1 MNPEPEHPLAAAT
14 PGLVHP
20 WPEPPAGGA
29 SIPVA
34 PGIRWIRMPLPFQL
48 NHINLWLL
56 DDEAGLTVVD
66 TGIGLPPTRELWERL
81 FTGELAGRAVVRV
94 LVTHFHPDHMGN
106 ADWLARRFGVELWCP
121 QAEWLMAQL
130 AWQGMGGNDS
140 EKRLNHYRRHGVPAP
155 QAEAFRSLGNNY
167 RKLVPSVAPSFRAVR
182 EGDVVTIGGRRWH
195 AFTVSGHAPE
205 HACLF
210 CPEAGVLISG
220 DQVLPKITT
229 NVSVWPDQPN
239 GNPLKLYLDSLAR
252 FRPLPEETLVLPSHG
267 LPFRNLHRRLD
278 DLRQH
283 HDDRLSETI
292 DALAEPRTAH
302 DLVPVLFRRQLDT
315 HQLGFAIGETVAHL
329 HFLEARGQVARLV
342 DAEGLHRFRKA

>member
-1 MNPEPEHPLAAAT
+1 
-14 PGLVHP
+14 
-20 WPEPPAGGA
+20 
-29 SIPVA
+29 
-34 PGIRWIRMPLPFQL
+34 
-48 NHINLWLL
+48 
-56 DDEAGLTVVD
+56 
-66 TGIGLPPTRELWERL
+66 
-81 FTGELAGRAVVRV
+81 
-94 LVTHFHPDHMGN
+94 
-106 ADWLARRFGVELWCP
+106 
-121 QAEWLMAQL
+121 MAHL

-140 EKRLNHYRRHGVPAP
+140 EKRLNHYRRHGVPP
-155 QAEAFRSLGNNY
+155 EQAEAFRGLGNNY

-195 AFTVSGHAPE
+195 AFTVMGHAPE

-210 CPEAGVLISG
+210 SPEANVLISG

-239 GNPLKLYLDSLAR
+239 GNPLKLYLDSLGR

-267 LPFRNLHRRLD
+267 LPFIGLHKRLD
-278 DLRQH
+278 YLQH
-283 HDDRLSETI
+283 HHDERFSEAI

-302 DLVPVLFRRQLDT
+302 ELVPVLFRRQLDT

-342 DAEGLHRFRKA
+342 DGDGRAPLPQGLASAWPTSTATCRRRIRSGSIRSCGAASRSGAPRPTRTTTSSSRSRAGPRCWICSSRGSPSSTRAARASIPRWWSSAASASPRATSACTEASRAAHRWCARA